1 MTKATV
7 VLNEGLRASVTI
19 RQHTITVD
27 EPVSSG
33 GTDLGPT
40 PTELVTAALGACA
53 ALTARLY
60 AQRKGWPL
68 ERVEVTAEWSRFV
81 GAEYAAQNPQRY
93 QGAADV
99 VNEFRQAMVFYGDLS
114 GEQRARLL
122 DIAGRCPVHKILTQ
136 TNIMIETLAAA
147 FVDEELA
154 HEDARG
160 IDNPA

>member
-1 MTKATV
+1 
-7 VLNEGLRASVTI
+7 
-19 RQHTITVD
+19 
-27 EPVSSG
+27 
-33 GTDLGPT
+33 
-40 PTELVTAALGACA
+40 
-53 ALTARLY
+53 
-60 AQRKGWPL
+60 
-68 ERVEVTAEWSRFV
+68 
-81 GAEYAAQNPQRY
+81 
-93 QGAADV
+93 
-99 VNEFRQAMVFYGDLS
+99 MVFYGDLS